1 MLAIQNANH
10 RIILFDGICI
20 MCIGVIQTIIKRDI
34 KGKFRFTPLQSE
46 MGLQLMKQS
55 GYPPEGRNESIVYF
69 REGKCLIKSAAM
81 IMIWNDLGGIGKLF
95 YAFLIIPAFIRDLLY
110 NFVSKRRYKLFGRM
124 DSCMVPS
131 PAIRER
137 FL

>member
-1 MLAIQNANH
+1 MLSIQNTNH
-10 RIILFDGICI
+10 RIILFDGVCI

-34 KGKFRFTPLQSE
+34 RGKFRFTPLQSE

-55 GYPPEGRNESIVYF
+55 GYPPEDQDESIVYF

-95 YAFLIIPAFIRDLLY
+95 TVFLIIPAFIRDLLY

-131 PAIRER
+131 PSIRER